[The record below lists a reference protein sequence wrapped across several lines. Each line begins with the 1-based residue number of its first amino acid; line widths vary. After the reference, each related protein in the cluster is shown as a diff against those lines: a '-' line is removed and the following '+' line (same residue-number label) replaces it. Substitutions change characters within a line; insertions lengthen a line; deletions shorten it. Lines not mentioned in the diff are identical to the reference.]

1 MAHDQAYDQE
11 EQVMRMTHAEMEAE
25 RLHRADMERRRILLA
40 QADAARSGDWELA
53 SSYADDVSE
62 LSERMHSHA
71 YAVALDLAPEG
82 GTPDVDAVMDAA
94 SDGSLGDLLS
104 EARTDTMNVEGIAD
118 FWAMQAVGDTAADA
132 SRMGDEMKLA
142 LGRWAD
148 ATDEAIDEAKR
159 RIADESQDGDAALAW
174 VQDQFEQLSES
185 SISLGVSDGNLPDS
199 CASVI
204 ASARGRLESV
214 GSELIARARVG
225 IVDTAAASRTDD
237 DARMAAAVAALSR
250 TLDTTLG
257 TLEAQHAM
265 HEAEDAERRADDE
278 AEDAERRAD
287 DEAER
292 RRQEAEAEQEQ
303 AEQEAEAARAQ
314 AAAREARQ
322 RAEADVDEGREDA
335 ERGLEL

>member
-40 QADAARSGDWELA
+40 QADAARAGDWELA

-82 GTPDVDAVMDAA
+82 GVPDVDAVMDAA

-278 AEDAERRAD
+278 AE
-287 DEAER
+287 R

-303 AEQEAEAARAQ
+303 AEQEAEAAQEQ
-314 AAAREARQ
+314 AAAREARK
-322 RAEADVDEGREDA
+322 RAEADVDEAREDT

>member
-104 EARTDTMNVEGIAD
+104 EARTDTMNVEGVAD

-148 ATDEAIDEAKR
+148 ATDAAIDEAKR
-159 RIADESQDGDAALAW
+159 RIADESQNGDAALAW

-250 TLDTTLG
+250 TLDATLD
-257 TLEAQHAM
+257 T
-265 HEAEDAERRADDE
+265 DRKS
-278 AEDAERRAD
+278 
-287 DEAER
+287 
-292 RRQEAEAEQEQ
+292 
-303 AEQEAEAARAQ
+303 
-314 AAAREARQ
+314 
-322 RAEADVDEGREDA
+322 VV
-335 ERGLEL
+335 

>member
-40 QADAARSGDWELA
+40 QADAARAGDWELA

-104 EARTDTMNVEGIAD
+104 EARTDTMNVEGVAD

-250 TLDTTLG
+250 TLDATLD
-257 TLEAQHAM
+257 TLEAQHAL

-278 AEDAERRAD
+278 T
-287 DEAER
+287 ER

-303 AEQEAEAARAQ
+303 AEQEAEAAQEQ
-314 AAAREARQ
+314 AAARKARQ

>member
-40 QADAARSGDWELA
+40 QADAARAGDWELA

-82 GTPDVDAVMDAA
+82 GTPDVSEVMDAVR
-94 SDGSLGDLLS
+94 DGSLGDLLS
-104 EARTDTMNVEGIAD
+104 AARTDTMNVEGVAD
-118 FWAMQAVGDTAADA
+118 FWAMQAVGDTAVDT

-204 ASARGRLESV
+204 ASARGQLESV
-214 GSELIARARVG
+214 GNELIARARVG

-278 AEDAERRAD
+278 AE
-287 DEAER
+287 R

>member
-1 MAHDQAYDQE
+1 MAHDQEYDQE

-40 QADAARSGDWELA
+40 QADAARAGDWELA

-250 TLDTTLG
+250 TLDATLD
-257 TLEAQHAM
+257 TLEAQHAL
-265 HEAEDAERRADDE
+265 HE

-303 AEQEAEAARAQ
+303 AEQEAEAARVQ

>member
-1 MAHDQAYDQE
+1 MAYDQE

-118 FWAMQAVGDTAADA
+118 FWAMQAVGDTAADT

-185 SISLGVSDGNLPDS
+185 SISLGVADGNLPDS

-214 GSELIARARVG
+214 GRELIARARVG
-225 IVDTAAASRTDD
+225 VADTAAASRTDD

-250 TLDTTLG
+250 TLDTTLD
-257 TLEAQHAM
+257 TLEVQHAM

-278 AEDAERRAD
+278 AE
-287 DEAER
+287 R
-292 RRQEAEAEQEQ
+292 RRQGAEAEQEQ

>member
-62 LSERMHSHA
+62 LSGRMHSHA

-82 GTPDVDAVMDAA
+82 GTPDVDAVMDAVR
-94 SDGSLGDLLS
+94 DGSLGDLLS
-104 EARTDTMNVEGIAD
+104 EARTDTMNVEGVAD
-118 FWAMQAVGDTAADA
+118 FWAMQAVGDTAVDT

-148 ATDEAIDEAKR
+148 ATDEAIDEAKQ

-204 ASARGRLESV
+204 ASARGQLESV

-225 IVDTAAASRTDD
+225 VADTAAASRTDD
-237 DARMAAAVAALSR
+237 DARMAAAVAALER

-265 HEAEDAERRADDE
+265 HEAEDADRRADDE
-278 AEDAERRAD
+278 AEQERAEQA
-287 DEAER
+287 
-292 RRQEAEAEQEQ
+292 AEAEQEQ
-303 AEQEAEAARAQ
+303 AAQEAEAAREQ
-314 AAAREARQ
+314 AAREARQ
-322 RAEADVDEGREDA
+322 RAEADVDEDREDA
-335 ERGLEL
+335 ERGVEL

>member
-40 QADAARSGDWELA
+40 QADAARAGDWELA

-82 GTPDVDAVMDAA
+82 GTPDVDAVMDAVR
-94 SDGSLGDLLS
+94 DGSLGDLLS

-225 IVDTAAASRTDD
+225 IADTAAASRTDD

-250 TLDTTLG
+250 TLDTTLD
-257 TLEAQHAM
+257 TLEAQHAL
-265 HEAEDAERRADDE
+265 HE

-303 AEQEAEAARAQ
+303 AEQEAEAAREQ
-314 AAAREARQ
+314 AAREARQ
-322 RAEADVDEGREDA
+322 RAEADVDEAREDT

>member
-40 QADAARSGDWELA
+40 QADAARAGDWELA

-82 GTPDVDAVMDAA
+82 GVPDVDAVMDAA

-278 AEDAERRAD
+278 AE
-287 DEAER
+287 R

-303 AEQEAEAARAQ
+303 AEQEAEAAQEQ

-322 RAEADVDEGREDA
+322 RAEADVDEAREDT

>member
-25 RLHRADMERRRILLA
+25 RLHRADMERRRIQLA
-40 QADAARSGDWELA
+40 QADAARASDWELA
-53 SSYADDVSE
+53 LSYADDVSE

-104 EARTDTMNVEGIAD
+104 EARTDTMNVEGVAD
-118 FWAMQAVGDTAADA
+118 FWAMQAVGDTAADT

-174 VQDQFEQLSES
+174 VQNQFEQLSES

-250 TLDTTLG
+250 TLDATLD
-257 TLEAQHAM
+257 TLEAQHAL
-265 HEAEDAERRADDE
+265 HE

-292 RRQEAEAEQEQ
+292 RRQEAE
-303 AEQEAEAARAQ
+303 QEAEAARVQ

>member
-40 QADAARSGDWELA
+40 QADAARAGDWELA

-148 ATDEAIDEAKR
+148 ATDAAIDEAKR

-225 IVDTAAASRTDD
+225 VADTAAASRTDD

-250 TLDTTLG
+250 TLDATLD
-257 TLEAQHAM
+257 TLEAQHAL
-265 HEAEDAERRADDE
+265 HE

-303 AEQEAEAARAQ
+303 AEQEAEAAREQ

-322 RAEADVDEGREDA
+322 RAEADVDEAREDT

>member
-40 QADAARSGDWELA
+40 QADAARAGDWELA

-104 EARTDTMNVEGIAD
+104 EARTDTMNVEGVAD

-250 TLDTTLG
+250 TLDATLD
-257 TLEAQHAM
+257 TLEAQHAL
-265 HEAEDAERRADDE
+265 HE

>member
-40 QADAARSGDWELA
+40 QADAARAGDWELA

-250 TLDTTLG
+250 TLDATLG
-257 TLEAQHAM
+257 TLEAQHAL
-265 HEAEDAERRADDE
+265 HE

-303 AEQEAEAARAQ
+303 AEQKAEAARAQ

>member
-40 QADAARSGDWELA
+40 QADAARAGDWELA

-214 GSELIARARVG
+214 GNELIARARVG

-250 TLDTTLG
+250 TLDATLD
-257 TLEAQHAM
+257 TLEAQHAL
-265 HEAEDAERRADDE
+265 HE

-292 RRQEAEAEQEQ
+292 RRQEAEAAQEQ
-303 AEQEAEAARAQ
+303 AEQEAEAAQEQ
-314 AAAREARQ
+314 AAARKARQ

>member
-40 QADAARSGDWELA
+40 QADAARAGDWELA

-82 GTPDVDAVMDAA
+82 GVPDVDAVMDAA

-278 AEDAERRAD
+278 AE
-287 DEAER
+287 R

-314 AAAREARQ
+314 AAAREARK
-322 RAEADVDEGREDA
+322 RAEADVDEAREDT

>member
-118 FWAMQAVGDTAADA
+118 FWAMQAVGDTAADT

-204 ASARGRLESV
+204 ASARGQLESV
-214 GSELIARARVG
+214 GNELIARARVG

-250 TLDTTLG
+250 TLDATLD
-257 TLEAQHAM
+257 TLEAQHAL
-265 HEAEDAERRADDE
+265 HEAKDAERK
-278 AEDAERRAD
+278 AD

-292 RRQEAEAEQEQ
+292 RRQEAEAEQAQ
-303 AEQEAEAARAQ
+303 AEQEAEAAREQ
-314 AAAREARQ
+314 AAAQARQ
-322 RAEADVDEGREDA
+322 RAEADVDEAREDA

>member
-148 ATDEAIDEAKR
+148 ATDAAIDEAKR

-250 TLDTTLG
+250 TLDATLD
-257 TLEAQHAM
+257 TLEAQHAL
-265 HEAEDAERRADDE
+265 HE

-322 RAEADVDEGREDA
+322 RAEADVDEAREDA

>member
-40 QADAARSGDWELA
+40 QADAARAGDWELA

-82 GTPDVDAVMDAA
+82 GTPDVSEVMNAVR
-94 SDGSLGDLLS
+94 DGSLGDLLS
-104 EARTDTMNVEGIAD
+104 AARTDTMNVEGVAD
-118 FWAMQAVGDTAADA
+118 FWAMQAVGDTAADT
-132 SRMGDEMKLA
+132 SRMGDEMRLA

-185 SISLGVSDGNLPDS
+185 SISLGVADGNLPDS

-204 ASARGRLESV
+204 ASARGQLESV
-214 GSELIARARVG
+214 GRELIARARVG
-225 IVDTAAASRTDD
+225 VADTAAASRTDD

-250 TLDTTLG
+250 TLDATLD
-257 TLEAQHAM
+257 TLEAQHAL
-265 HEAEDAERRADDE
+265 HE

-303 AEQEAEAARAQ
+303 AEQEAEAAREQ
-314 AAAREARQ
+314 AAAQARQ
-322 RAEADVDEGREDA
+322 RAEADVDEEREDA

>member
-104 EARTDTMNVEGIAD
+104 EARTDTMNVEGVAD
-118 FWAMQAVGDTAADA
+118 FWAMQAVGDTAADT

-225 IVDTAAASRTDD
+225 VADTAAASRTDD

-250 TLDTTLG
+250 TLDATLD
-257 TLEAQHAM
+257 TLEAQHAL
-265 HEAEDAERRADDE
+265 HEAEDAERKADDE
-278 AEDAERRAD
+278 AERRAN

-303 AEQEAEAARAQ
+303 AEQEAEAAREQ
-314 AAAREARQ
+314 AAREARQ
-322 RAEADVDEGREDA
+322 RAEADVDEAHEDT

>member
-71 YAVALDLAPEG
+71 YAIALDLAPEG
-82 GTPDVDAVMDAA
+82 GDPDVSEVMDAVR
-94 SDGSLGDLLS
+94 DGSLGDLLS
-104 EARTDTMNVEGIAD
+104 AARTNTMNVEGVAD

-185 SISLGVSDGNLPDS
+185 SISLGVADGHLPDS

-204 ASARGRLESV
+204 ASTRGQLESV

-237 DARMAAAVAALSR
+237 HARIAAAVAALSR
-250 TLDTTLG
+250 TLDATLD
-257 TLEAQHAM
+257 TLEAQHAL
-265 HEAEDAERRADDE
+265 HE

-303 AEQEAEAARAQ
+303 AEQEAEAAREQ
-314 AAAREARQ
+314 AAAQARQ
-322 RAEADVDEGREDA
+322 RAEADVDERREDA

>member
-1 MAHDQAYDQE
+1 MAHDQTYDQE

-40 QADAARSGDWELA
+40 QADAARAGDWELA

-118 FWAMQAVGDTAADA
+118 FWAMQAVGDTAADT

-148 ATDEAIDEAKR
+148 ATDAAIDEAKR

-250 TLDTTLG
+250 TLDATLD
-257 TLEAQHAM
+257 TLEAQHAL
-265 HEAEDAERRADDE
+265 HE

-303 AEQEAEAARAQ
+303 AEQEAEAAREQ
-314 AAAREARQ
+314 VAAREARK

>member
-278 AEDAERRAD
+278 AE
-287 DEAER
+287 R

-322 RAEADVDEGREDA
+322 RAEADVDEAREDT

>member
-1 MAHDQAYDQE
+1 MAYDQE

-40 QADAARSGDWELA
+40 QADAARAGDWELA

-104 EARTDTMNVEGIAD
+104 EARTDTMNVEGVAD
-118 FWAMQAVGDTAADA
+118 FWAMQAVGDTAADT

-148 ATDEAIDEAKR
+148 ATDAAIDEAKR

-257 TLEAQHAM
+257 TLEAQHAL
-265 HEAEDAERRADDE
+265 HE

-303 AEQEAEAARAQ
+303 VEQEAEAAREQ
-314 AAAREARQ
+314 VAREARK
-322 RAEADVDEGREDA
+322 RAEADVDEAREDA

>member
-40 QADAARSGDWELA
+40 QADAARAGDWELA

-148 ATDEAIDEAKR
+148 ATDAAIDEAKR

-225 IVDTAAASRTDD
+225 VADTAAASRTDD

-250 TLDTTLG
+250 TLDATLD
-257 TLEAQHAM
+257 TLEAQHAL
-265 HEAEDAERRADDE
+265 HE

-303 AEQEAEAARAQ
+303 AEQEAEAAREQ